1 MKREIISINLHQRKR
16 NKISDIEKK
25 EERNSSNFSPIKNNV
40 DIVIQKNNGMKDKE
54 KKNTVSS
61 KEMTTT
67 DQIENISNHKNSTNT
82 YNINFSNKSFRF
94 KHKSP
99 NTYYQE
105 WINQQQIDDDNFSME
120 IKNGKSLFLI
130 EKKSQ
135 NKENFSNLKKKK
147 SCEIF

>member
-1 MKREIISINLHQRKR
+1 MKRKINSINLYQRKR
-16 NKISDIEKK
+16 NKIYIEKK
-25 EERNSSNFSPIKNNV
+25 DDRNSSNFSPIKNNV
-40 DIVIQKNNGMKDKE
+40 DIVIPNNKRMEDKE

-61 KEMTTT
+61 KEMTTI

-99 NTYYQE
+99 NTYYQD
-105 WINQQQIDDDNFSME
+105 WINQQPIDNENFSMK

-130 EKKSQ
+130 DKKSQ
-135 NKENFSNLKKKK
+135 NKENFSNFKKKK
-147 SCEIF
+147 CCEIF